1 MLPWLDGGSAADQ
14 ADSDKKDKDKDGA
27 DSSGSTIVDDSWLY
41 GGDDAIDTGVTSG
54 ADPSAWDPIGIEHKP
69 DK

>member
-1 MLPWLDGGSAADQ
+1 MADQ
-14 ADSDKKDKDKDGA
+14 ADSKEKDKDKEDA
-27 DSSGSTIVDDSWLY
+27 DSADNRIVDDSWLY
-41 GGDDAIDTGVTSG
+41 GEDNVVDTGVTSG